1 VATSHAGQIPPLWDF
16 LALAAALLANQS
28 STGVR
33 MPEYRI
39 YNLEQNGQLVI
50 ARVDLMFE
58 SDEIAISQ
66 AEKLIVGDAVEV
78 WQGDRLVAMLNF

>member
-1 VATSHAGQIPPLWDF
+1 
-16 LALAAALLANQS
+16 
-28 STGVR
+28 

-39 YNLEQNGQLVI
+39 YNLEQNGQVVI
-50 ARVDLMFE
+50 ARVDLMLE

-78 WQGDRLVAMLNF
+78 WQGDRLVASLIAESKPPNIAA